1 MNEGKLRPRPRLRR
15 RRPATRRPSV
25 PGEPDASS
33 GVVQRAAATARAAA
47 PWLLLIGVGLLLVY
61 LGIQAFSS
69 SFERTL
75 VRIAEGQLRTNLSGW
90 ALSVVH
96 SFRSAIAYVA
106 IVWVAMM
113 VVSLLRRETPGQAA
127 RRGWIVALA
136 VGVAIKLVGEF
147 LFNSKLFLEI
157 VVGGLQKGFL
167 YALIAL
173 GYTMIYG
180 VVKLINF
187 AHGDV
192 FMVGAFASFYT
203 ITTFGMHLW
212 PGALFVG
219 LTGAAQAPGW
229 TLALGVALVI
239 LVSMAVCALLAIT
252 IERVAYKP
260 LRNAPRIAALITAI
274 GVSFFLE
281 YFSALDFSFGP
292 DFVTY
297 NRPFALVRW
306 DSTNANLTL
315 VTLFLVLLAAGGVGQ
330 LILWR
335 LTKGDSQAA
344 RGRRA
349 VVESPFLGLAI
360 RFCLLAGGFGSLYMG
375 LTLVGVGVTNIQVIV
390 MTGSILLLIVLQYIV
405 RQTKIGK
412 AMRALAWDKSAA
424 RLMGINVDQVIS
436 FTFALGAALA
446 GAASVL
452 YAVAYPQLVWNM
464 GIMPGLR
471 AFVAAVLGGIGSIPG
486 AFVGSLIMG
495 QAEELSAA
503 YISTP
508 MRDAIAFTLL
518 IIVLIVRPTGIF
530 GEPEGEKA

>member
-1 MNEGKLRPRPRLRR
+1 MNDETSRVSVKAIALWIVVIGVGGLVAYLGVLAFNSSLARTLSEIAAGKVRTELSGL
-15 RRPATRRPSV
+15 AL
-25 PGEPDASS
+25 
-33 GVVQRAAATARAAA
+33 GVVQ
-47 PWLLLIGVGLLLVY
+47 
-61 LGIQAFSS
+61 
-69 SFERTL
+69 
-75 VRIAEGQLRTNLSGW
+75 
-90 ALSVVH
+90 
-96 SFRSAIAYVA
+96 SFRSAIMYVGIA
-106 IVWVAMM
+106 WVIVM
-113 VVSLLRRETPGQAA
+113 VVALLRRQTPQQAVA
-127 RRGWIVALA
+127 RGWIIVLA
-136 VGVAIKLVGEF
+136 TGVAIKLLGEF
-147 LFNSKLFLEI
+147 LLNPGLFLEI
-157 VVGGLQKGFL
+157 VSGGLQKGFL

-180 VVKLINF
+180 VAKLINF
-187 AHGDV
+187 AHGDI
-192 FMVGAFASFYT
+192 FMVGAFVSFYT
-203 ITTFGMHLW
+203 ISSLEVHHL
-212 PGALFVG
+212 PGALYVR
-219 LTGAAQAPGW
+219 LTGAVEAPQW
-229 TLALGVALVI
+229 MLAIGVLLV
-239 LVSMAVCALLAIT
+239 LLASMATSALLAVV

-260 LRNAPRIAALITAI
+260 LRNAPRIAALITAV

-281 YFSALDFSFGP
+281 YFSALDYSFGP

-297 NRPFALVRW
+297 NRPFPLVRW
-306 DSTNANLTL
+306 DNTNINTA
-315 VTLFLVLLAAGGVGQ
+315 LLYVFVALLLLGGLGQ
-330 LILWR
+330 LALWA
-335 LTKGDSQAA
+335 L
-344 RGRRA
+344 GRRTKQVPQLRHSA
-349 VVESPFLGLAI
+349 FLRLSI
-360 RFCLLAGGFGSLYMG
+360 RFSLLAGGFGGLYMG
-375 LTLVGVGVTNIQVIV
+375 LTLLGVGVTNIQILV
-390 MTGSILLLIVLQYIV
+390 MTASVFLLIVLQYIV

-412 AMRALAWDKSAA
+412 AMRASAWDQPTA

-518 IIVLIVRPTGIF
+518 IIVLIIRPTGIF

>member
-1 MNEGKLRPRPRLRR
+1 M
-15 RRPATRRPSV
+15 
-25 PGEPDASS
+25 
-33 GVVQRAAATARAAA
+33 
-47 PWLLLIGVGLLLVY
+47 PWVLLIGVGILIAY
-61 LGIQAFSS
+61 LGVGAIQGAL
-69 SFERTL
+69 ERTL
-75 VRIAEGQLRTNLSGW
+75 VAIADGELRTQLSGP
-90 ALSVVH
+90 ALTIVQ
-96 SFRSAIAYVA
+96 SFRSAIVYLAVA
-106 IVWVAMM
+106 WTVM
-113 VVSLLRRETPGQAA
+113 VIVSLLRRETPGQAA
-127 RRGWIVALA
+127 RKGWIVALA
-136 VGVAIKLVGEF
+136 VGVVVKLLGEL
-147 LFNSKLFLEI
+147 LFNPGLFLEI

-187 AHGDV
+187 AHGDL
-192 FMVGAFASFYT
+192 FMVGAFTSFYT
-203 ITTFGMHLW
+203 ISVFGIHLL
-212 PGALFVG
+212 PGALYVR
-219 LTGAAQAPGW
+219 LTGAAAAPGW
-229 TLALGVALVI
+229 TLALGVVLI
-239 LVSMAVCALLAIT
+239 ILISMLVSALLAIT

-260 LRNAPRIAALITAI
+260 LRNAPRIAALITAV

-292 DFVTY
+292 DFITY
-297 NRPFALVRW
+297 NRPFDLLRW
-306 DSTNANLTL
+306 DSDNLNLTL
-315 VTLFLVLLAAGGVGQ
+315 LALFLALLAIGGIGQ
-330 LILWR
+330 LVLWR
-335 LTKGDSQAA
+335 WSKAA
-344 RGRRA
+344 RRPPIS
-349 VVESPFLGLAI
+349 ENPLLGLFI
-360 RFCLLAGGFGSLYMG
+360 RFCLLAGGFGSLYMS
-375 LTLVGVGVTNIQVIV
+375 LTLVGVGVTNIQILV

-412 AMRALAWDKSAA
+412 AMRASAWDKPTA

>member
-1 MNEGKLRPRPRLRR
+1 MKDAKLRQGLSRPGSLAQRVRVI
-15 RRPATRRPSV
+15 V
-25 PGEPDASS
+25 PW
-33 GVVQRAAATARAAA
+33 V
-47 PWLLLIGVGLLLVY
+47 LLIGVGVLIAY
-61 LGIQAFSS
+61 LGVVAIQGSL
-69 SFERTL
+69 ERTL
-75 VRIAEGQLRTNLSGW
+75 VAIAEGELRTRLSGP
-90 ALSVVH
+90 ALMVVQ
-96 SFRSAIAYVA
+96 SFRSAIAYLAVA
-106 IVWVAMM
+106 WTVM
-113 VVSLLRRETPGQAA
+113 VIAALLRHQTPGEAA
-127 RRGWIVALA
+127 RKGWMIALA
-136 VGVAIKLVGEF
+136 VGVVVKLLGEF
-147 LFNSKLFLEI
+147 LFNPGLFLEI
-157 VVGGLQKGFL
+157 VVGGMQKGFL

-187 AHGDV
+187 AHGDL
-192 FMVGAFASFYT
+192 FMVGAFTSFYT
-203 ITTFGMHLW
+203 ISVFGVHLF
-212 PGALFVG
+212 PGALYVR
-219 LTGAAQAPGW
+219 LTGSAAAPGW
-229 TLALGVALVI
+229 TLALGVLLVI
-239 LVSMAVCALLAIT
+239 LISMLVSAVLAIT

-292 DFVTY
+292 DFITY
-297 NRPFALVRW
+297 NRPFDLLRW
-306 DSTNANLTL
+306 DSSNLNLTL
-315 VTLFLVLLAAGGVGQ
+315 LTLFLVLLAIGGLGQ
-330 LILWR
+330 LVLWR
-335 LTKGDSQAA
+335 WSKAA
-344 RGRRA
+344 RR
-349 VVESPFLGLAI
+349 SPISENPLLGLFI
-360 RFCLLAGGFGSLYMG
+360 RFCLLTGGFGSLYMS
-375 LTLVGVGVTNIQVIV
+375 LTLVGVGVTNIQILV

-412 AMRALAWDKSAA
+412 AMRASAWDKSTA